1 MEPEQLSF
9 EEFFARKI
17 KEKGFSLK
25 RLSDATG
32 IAPVHLENMLRGDFA
47 NMPSAP
53 YFHGYLMRLGKMLDF
68 DGEEWWVILK
78 KEGAIKNSG
87 ETDAMPK
94 NRFIKKAPPKF
105 LWAIGATVIILIYL
119 GFQAPR
125 IFGKPSLALSF
136 PASNPF
142 TTSSS
147 TLTITGTVQNAETLT
162 LNGDAVTIASDGSWQ
177 KGVLLQ
183 SGLNTFQ
190 ITAKKFLGSEADIVE
205 QIVYTPAGNETLNA
219 ASGSPIIAPG
229 AFATTTTST
238 FP

>member
-1 MEPEQLSF
+1 M
-9 EEFFARKI
+9 

-47 NMPSAP
+47 DMPSAP
-53 YFHGYLMRLGKMLDF
+53 YFRGYLLRLGKMLDF
-68 DGEEWWVILK
+68 DGEEWWTILK

-87 ETDAMPK
+87 ETDSMPK
-94 NRFIKKAPPKF
+94 NRFIKKAPPKI
-105 LWAIGATVIILIYL
+105 LWAVGAVVIVLIYL

-125 IFGKPSLALSF
+125 IFGKPSLVLSF
-136 PASNPF
+136 PSSNPF

-147 TLTITGTVQNAETLT
+147 ILTITGTVQNAETLT
-162 LNGDAVTIASDGSWQ
+162 LNGDAVTISADGSWQ

-190 ITAKKFLGSEADIVE
+190 IAAKKFLGGETDVVE
-205 QIVYTPAGNETLNA
+205 QIVYTPTVTVSTST
-219 ASGSPIIAPG
+219 ASTTSPTIS
-229 AFATTTTST
+229 TTTL
-238 FP
+238 PRLP